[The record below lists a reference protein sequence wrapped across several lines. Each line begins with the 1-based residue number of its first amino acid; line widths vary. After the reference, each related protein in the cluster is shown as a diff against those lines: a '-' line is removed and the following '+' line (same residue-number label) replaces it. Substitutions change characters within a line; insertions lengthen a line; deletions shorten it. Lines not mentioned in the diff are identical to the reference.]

1 MLYITLYIE
10 PTINTDNNPTI
21 PPIKAYTISIN
32 LNLRIL
38 MIERTYK
45 IIKTSIIIFVIM
57 EKSIIEKSVENIDEI
72 KFIIK
77 TSFIN
82 YLF

>member
-10 PTINTDNNPTI
+10 PTINTDNNPTV

-45 IIKTSIIIFVIM
+45 IIKTSYVYFKI
-57 EKSIIEKSVENIDEI
+57 
-72 KFIIK
+72 
-77 TSFIN
+77 
-82 YLF
+82 